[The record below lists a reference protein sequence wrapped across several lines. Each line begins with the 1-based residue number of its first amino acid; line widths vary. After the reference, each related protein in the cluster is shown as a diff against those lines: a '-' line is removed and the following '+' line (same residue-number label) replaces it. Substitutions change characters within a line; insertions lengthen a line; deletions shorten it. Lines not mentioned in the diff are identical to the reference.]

1 MKMPAAAEPNVRPFD
16 FLIDFHQGGS
26 QMSAHREMVKALID
40 EHGRTFCDE
49 LGIEIEKNSPS
60 PLFRWLC
67 ASILLSARIRSDIA
81 ISAAHALTRNGWTTP
96 QKMAGSTWECRTRT
110 LNCAGYARYDES
122 TARMLKDTTS
132 MLLEDYRGDLR
143 VLRDAADYDPAEERR
158 RLIAFKGLGE
168 VGADIFFRE
177 VQVAWDELYPFADK
191 KTLKAAERLGLPATA
206 EGLAALVSRRDYPR
220 LLAALVR
227 TDIGHDYDGVHHRA
241 AA

>member
-1 MKMPAAAEPNVRPFD
+1 
-16 FLIDFHQGGS
+16 
-26 QMSAHREMVKALID
+26 MSARSHKHTVKALLR

-49 LGIEIEKNSPS
+49 LGIDIDKDTPS

-81 ISAAHALTRNGWTTP
+81 AAAADALAANGWTTP
-96 QKMAGSTWECRTRT
+96 EKMAESTWECRTRT
-110 LNCAGYARYDES
+110 LNGAGYARYDES
-122 TARMLKDTTS
+122 TARMLKDTTC
-132 MLLEDYRGDLR
+132 MLLEEYRGDLR
-143 VLRDAADYDPAEERR
+143 VLRDRADYDPAEERK
-158 RLIAFKGLGE
+158 RLMAFKGLGD

-191 KTLKAAERLGLPATA
+191 KALKAARRLGLPGTA
-206 EGLAALVSRRDYPR
+206 EELAKLVSRQDFPR

-227 TDIGHDYDGVHHRA
+227 TDIEHDYEEIREKA

>member
-1 MKMPAAAEPNVRPFD
+1 
-16 FLIDFHQGGS
+16 
-26 QMSAHREMVKALID
+26 MSAHSHKHTVKALLN

-49 LGIEIEKNSPS
+49 LGIDIDKDTPS

-81 ISAAHALTRNGWTTP
+81 VAAADALAANGWTTP
-96 QKMAGSTWECRTRT
+96 EKMADSTWECRTRT

-122 TARMLKDTTS
+122 TARMLKDSTC
-132 MLLEDYRGDLR
+132 MLLEEYRGDLR
-143 VLRDAADYDPAEERR
+143 VLRDCADYDPTEERK
-158 RLIAFKGLGE
+158 RLIAFKGLGD
-168 VGADIFFRE
+168 VGVDIFFRE

-191 KTLKAAERLGLPATA
+191 KALKAARRLGLPGTA
-206 EGLAALVSRRDYPR
+206 EELAKLVSKQDFPR

-227 TDIGHDYDGVHHRA
+227 TDIGHDYEEVREKA